1 MLTPSERPRRRLR
14 TGPKMGLA
22 FKNVDIGICSSR
34 QLCLSI
40 ASAPKQGAGS
50 CFTSFVFSRRPLCRA
65 MKSLGSGT
73 VNLLTRC
80 KAMRVHPTALTCNWM
95 SIDDGGTTWIL
106 RSRMRAPR
114 LPVANMPARMC
125 RPDAPCLGVRARRV
139 CRRHH
144 FLTVSLA
151 SSACNYRVIAYDR
164 RGCGEQQRRGR
175 RHAMILPLRPPTCKP

>member
-1 MLTPSERPRRRLR
+1 MQSNVQILPLAGIMLTPSERPRRRLR

-50 CFTSFVFSRRPLCRA
+50 CFTSFFFSRRSLCRA

-73 VNLLTRC
+73 VNLLTRR
-80 KAMRVHPTALTCNWM
+80 KAMRVHPTALTCSWT

-125 RPDAPCLGVRARRV
+125 RLMLLPWCACTALVSTA
-139 CRRHH
+139 H
-144 FLTVSLA
+144 FSTVSLV
-151 SSACNYRVIAYDR
+151 SSAATT
-164 RGCGEQQRRGR
+164 
-175 RHAMILPLRPPTCKP
+175 A